1 MKHKFKSVEFFTV
14 PNGESNNIN
23 SPKYRGQNGAV
34 MQMDLIMWAGVV
46 LAAVGFILGL
56 GKLAGPPINGWR
68 EASAVSGHMKT
79 IENNYGGSP
88 GYTGLTNASVAVANG
103 GVFSAK
109 YLPGANVINNI
120 FHGEVTISF
129 TTIKTTAD
137 TLQYTDASI
146 PSGAC
151 KIMASTLADDVDRL
165 SIAATVVKDVGGV
178 LDSAKVTTQCNSAAS
193 VTFLI
198 EKIKTN

>member
-1 MKHKFKSVEFFTV
+1 MKHKFRVGTFTPRV
-14 PNGESNNIN
+14 AKRDGIN
-23 SPKYRGQNGAV
+23 APKYRGQNGAV
-34 MQMDLIMWAGVV
+34 MQMDLIIWGGDV
-46 LAAVGFILGL
+46 LAAVAFILGL
-56 GKLAGPPINGWR
+56 GKLAGPPVNGWR
-68 EASAVSGHMKT
+68 EASAVSGHIKT

-103 GVFSAK
+103 GVFGAK
-109 YLPGANVINNI
+109 YLPGGNVINNI
-120 FHGEVTISF
+120 FHGQVTIAF

-137 TLQYTDASI
+137 TLQYTDGGI

-151 KIMASTLADDVDRL
+151 KIMASTLAEDVDRL
-165 SIAATVVKDVGGV
+165 TIAGTIVKDVGAA
-178 LDSAKVTTQCNSAAS
+178 LDSTKVTTQCNSAAE